1 MRTIS
6 KSWAIGGAAITVA
19 AIVAGLV
26 VGLRGVG
33 TATAARSGV
42 NLSLVAYSTPRDAY
56 GKVIPAFQRTSAGH
70 GVSFT
75 QSYGPSGQQSRAV
88 KNGLAADVV
97 AFSLEPDLTRLVKA
111 GLVSKTWDKDRYHG
125 IVTDSVVVF
134 VTRPGNPK
142 HIKTWKDLTK
152 PGIQVVTPNPF
163 TSGGARWNVMAAYG
177 AERAQGKTDKQAIAY
192 LKALFKNVPVLPK
205 SAREATQ
212 VFASGK
218 GDVLLTY
225 ENEAIY
231 ANKKGVHTEYVL
243 PKQTILIENPVA
255 LTKSG
260 LKHSEAKAFLK
271 FLWSSKA
278 QKLYGDAGYRPVV
291 KSVARSAKYRFKQP
305 KTLFT
310 IASKA
315 LGLRGWKS
323 VQYRFFNHDSGI
335 MVKVIGH

>member
-1 MRTIS
+1 MRRIS
-6 KSWAIGGAAITVA
+6 LTFLPLLVLAAGI
-19 AIVAGLV
+19 V
-26 VGLRGVG
+26 VG
-33 TATAARSGV
+33 AHAASAKTT
-42 NLSLVAYSTPRDAY
+42 LALVAYSTQKDAY
-56 GKVIPAFQRTSAGH
+56 AKIIPAFESTAAGKD
-70 GVSFT
+70 VSFT
-75 QSYGPSGQQSRAV
+75 QSYGASGDQARAV
-88 KNGLAADVV
+88 GAGLSADLV
-97 AFSLEPDLTRLVKA
+97 ALSLEPDVSTLVKK
-111 GLVSKTWDKDRYHG
+111 GIVPSNWNQNSYHG
-125 IVTDSVVVF
+125 MVTDSVVVF
-134 VTRPGNPK
+134 VVRDGNPK
-142 HIKTWKDLTK
+142 KIHTWADLTK
-152 PGIQVVTPNPF
+152 SGVQVITPNPF

-177 AERAQGKTDKQAIAY
+177 AQRAQGKTDKQAIDY
-192 LKALFKNVPVLPK
+192 LKKLFKNVPVLPK

-255 LTKSG
+255 LTKNG

-278 QKLYGDAGYRPVV
+278 QKLFGDTGYRPVL
-291 KSVARSAKYRFKQP
+291 KSVAKSAKYKYP
-305 KTLFT
+305 KPKSLFT
-310 IASKA
+310 INSKS

-323 VQYRFFNHDSGI
+323 VQFRFFDHSSGI

>member
-1 MRTIS
+1 MRRIWFTFLP
-6 KSWAIGGAAITVA
+6 AALLA
-19 AIVAGLV
+19 AAVV
-26 VGLRGVG
+26 VG
-33 TATAARSGV
+33 AQAAASKTT
-42 NLSLVAYSTPRDAY
+42 LSLVAYSTPKDAY
-56 GKVIPAFQRTSAGH
+56 GKIIPAFQATAAGKN
-70 GVSFT
+70 VSFN
-75 QSYGPSGQQSRAV
+75 QSYGASGDQARAV
-88 KNGLAADVV
+88 AAGLSADIV
-97 AFSLEPDLTRLVKA
+97 ALSLAPDVTTLVK
-111 GLVSKTWDKDRYHG
+111 KG
-125 IVTDSVVVF
+125 IVPSNWSRNAHHGMVSDSVVVF
-134 VTRPGNPK
+134 VVRDGNPK
-142 HIKTWKDLTK
+142 HIHTWADLAK
-152 PGIQVVTPNPF
+152 SGVQVVTPNPF

-192 LKALFKNVPVLPK
+192 LTKLFENVPVLPK

-278 QKLYGDAGYRPVV
+278 QKLFGDTGYRPVL
-291 KSVARSAKYRFKQP
+291 KSVAQSAKYRFKQP

-310 IASKA
+310 INAKA

-323 VQYRFFNHDSGI
+323 VQYRFFDHSSGI
-335 MVKVIGH
+335 MVRVIGH

>member
-1 MRTIS
+1 MRRIS
-6 KSWAIGGAAITVA
+6 LSFLPLLVLAAGV
-19 AIVAGLV
+19 V
-26 VGLRGVG
+26 VGARA
-33 TATAARSGV
+33 ATASTT
-42 NLSLVAYSTPRDAY
+42 LSLVAYSTPKDAY
-56 GKVIPAFQRTSAGH
+56 GKIISAFQATSAGKN
-70 GVSFT
+70 VSFN
-75 QSYGPSGQQSRAV
+75 QSYGASGDQARAV
-88 KNGLAADVV
+88 AAGLSADIV
-97 AFSLEPDLTRLVKA
+97 ALSLEPDVSTLVKK
-111 GLVSKTWDKDRYHG
+111 GIVPSNWNQNRYHG
-125 IVTDSVVVF
+125 MVTDSVVVF
-134 VTRPGNPK
+134 VVRDGNPK
-142 HIKTWKDLTK
+142 NIHTWADLAK
-152 PGIQVVTPNPF
+152 SGVQVITPNPF

-177 AERAQGKTDKQAIAY
+177 AQRAQGKTDSQAIAY
-192 LKALFKNVPVLPK
+192 LKKLFKNVSVLPK

-231 ANKKGVHTEYVL
+231 ANKKGVHTQYVL

-278 QKLYGDAGYRPVV
+278 QKLFGDTGYRPVL
-291 KSVARSAKYRFKQP
+291 KSVASSAKYGFKQP
-305 KTLFT
+305 KSLFT
-310 IASKA
+310 INSKA

-323 VQYRFFNHDSGI
+323 VQYRFFDHSSGI

>member
-1 MRTIS
+1 MRRIS
-6 KSWAIGGAAITVA
+6 LTFLPLVVLAAGV
-19 AIVAGLV
+19 VAG
-26 VGLRGVG
+26 
-33 TATAARSGV
+33 ATASTAGTTL
-42 NLSLVAYSTPRDAY
+42 NLVAYSTPKDAY
-56 GKVIPAFQRTSAGH
+56 AKIIPAFQGTAAGKN
-70 GVSFT
+70 VSFN
-75 QSYGPSGQQSRAV
+75 QSYGASGDQARAV
-88 KNGLAADVV
+88 GAGLSADIV
-97 AFSLEPDLTRLVKA
+97 ALSLEPDVSTLVKK
-111 GLVSKTWDKDRYHG
+111 GIVPSNWKQNKYRG

-134 VTRPGNPK
+134 VVRDGNPK
-142 HIKTWKDLTK
+142 NIHTWADLTK
-152 PGIQVVTPNPF
+152 KGVQVITPNPF

-192 LKALFKNVPVLPK
+192 LKSLFKNVSVLPK

-260 LKHSEAKAFLK
+260 LKHSEAKAFLR

-278 QKLYGDAGYRPVV
+278 QKLFGDTGYRPVL
-291 KSVARSAKYRFKQP
+291 KSVANSPKYQYKQP

-310 IASKA
+310 INSKA

-323 VQYRFFNHDSGI
+323 VQYRFFDHSSGI
-335 MVKVIGH
+335 MVRVIGQ

>member
-1 MRTIS
+1 MRRIS
-6 KSWAIGGAAITVA
+6 LTFLPVLMLAAGI
-19 AIVAGLV
+19 V
-26 VGLRGVG
+26 VG
-33 TATAARSGV
+33 AQAASAKTT
-42 NLSLVAYSTPRDAY
+42 LSLVAYSTPKDAY
-56 GKVIPAFQRTSAGH
+56 AKIIPAFQGTSAGKD
-70 GVSFT
+70 VSFN
-75 QSYGPSGQQSRAV
+75 QSYGASGDQARAV
-88 KNGLAADVV
+88 GAGLSADLV
-97 AFSLEPDLTRLVKA
+97 ALSLAPDVSTLVKKGIVPTSWSQNA
-111 GLVSKTWDKDRYHG
+111 FHG
-125 IVTDSVVVF
+125 MVTDSVVVF
-134 VTRPGNPK
+134 VVRNGNPK
-142 HIKTWKDLTK
+142 NIHTWSDLTK
-152 PGIQVVTPNPF
+152 SGVQVITPNPF

-177 AERAQGKTDKQAIAY
+177 AERAQGKSDAQAVAY
-192 LKALFKNVPVLPK
+192 LKKLFKNVPVLPK

-278 QKLYGDAGYRPVV
+278 QKLFGEAGYRPVL
-291 KSVARSAKYRFKQP
+291 KSVARSSKYRYKQP

-310 IASKA
+310 INSKA

-323 VQYRFFNHDSGI
+323 VQFRFFDHSSGI
-335 MVKVIGH
+335 MVKVIGR

>member
-1 MRTIS
+1 MRRIS
-6 KSWAIGGAAITVA
+6 LSFLPLLVLAAGV
-19 AIVAGLV
+19 V
-26 VGLRGVG
+26 VGARA
-33 TATAARSGV
+33 ATASTT
-42 NLSLVAYSTPRDAY
+42 LSLVAYSTPKDAY
-56 GKVIPAFQRTSAGH
+56 GKIISAFQATSAGKN
-70 GVSFT
+70 VSFN
-75 QSYGPSGQQSRAV
+75 QSYGASGDQARAV
-88 KNGLAADVV
+88 AAGLSADIV
-97 AFSLEPDLTRLVKA
+97 ALSLEPDVSTLVKK
-111 GLVSKTWDKDRYHG
+111 GIVPSNWNQNRYHG
-125 IVTDSVVVF
+125 MVTDSVVVF
-134 VTRPGNPK
+134 VVRDGNPK
-142 HIKTWKDLTK
+142 NIHTWADLAK
-152 PGIQVVTPNPF
+152 SGVQVITPNPF

-177 AERAQGKTDKQAIAY
+177 AQRAQGKTDSQAIAY
-192 LKALFKNVPVLPK
+192 LKKLFKNVSVLPK

-278 QKLYGDAGYRPVV
+278 QKLFGDTGYRPVL
-291 KSVARSAKYRFKQP
+291 KSVASSAKYSFKQP
-305 KTLFT
+305 KSLFT
-310 IASKA
+310 INSKA

-323 VQYRFFNHDSGI
+323 VQYRFFDHSSGI

>member
-1 MRTIS
+1 MRRIS
-6 KSWAIGGAAITVA
+6 ATCLPLLALAA
-19 AIVAGLV
+19 AIV
-26 VGLRGVG
+26 VG
-33 TATAARSGV
+33 AQAASAKTT
-42 NLSLVAYSTPRDAY
+42 LSLVAYSTPKDAY
-56 GKVIPAFQRTSAGH
+56 AKIIPAFQATSAGKD
-70 GVSFT
+70 VSFN
-75 QSYGPSGQQSRAV
+75 QSYGASGDQARAV
-88 KNGLAADVV
+88 AAGLGADVV
-97 AFSLEPDLTRLVKA
+97 ALSLEPDVTTLVKK
-111 GLVSKTWDKDRYHG
+111 GIVPSNWNRNPYHG
-125 IVTDSVVVF
+125 VVTDSVVVF
-134 VTRPGNPK
+134 VVRDGNPK
-142 HIKTWKDLTK
+142 KIHTWADLTK
-152 PGIQVVTPNPF
+152 SGVQVVTPNPF

-177 AERAQGKTDKQAIAY
+177 AQRAQGKTDKQAIAY

-278 QKLYGDAGYRPVV
+278 QKLFGDTGYRPVV
-291 KSVARSAKYRFKQP
+291 KSVARSAKYRFRQP

>member
-1 MRTIS
+1 MRRIS
-6 KSWAIGGAAITVA
+6 LTFLPLLGLAA
-19 AIVAGLV
+19 AIV
-26 VGLRGVG
+26 VG
-33 TATAARSGV
+33 AQAASARTT
-42 NLSLVAYSTPRDAY
+42 LSLVAYSTPKDAY
-56 GKVIPAFQRTSAGH
+56 AKIIPAFQATSAGKD
-70 GVSFT
+70 VSFN
-75 QSYGPSGQQSRAV
+75 QSYGASGDQARAV
-88 KNGLAADVV
+88 AAGLGADLV
-97 AFSLEPDLTRLVKA
+97 ALSLEPDVTTLVKK
-111 GLVSKTWDKDRYHG
+111 GIVPSNWKQNPYHG
-125 IVTDSVVVF
+125 MVTDSVVVF
-134 VTRPGNPK
+134 VVRDGNPK
-142 HIKTWKDLTK
+142 KIHTWADLTK
-152 PGIQVVTPNPF
+152 SGVQVVTPNPF

-177 AERAQGKTDKQAIAY
+177 AQRAQGKTDKQAIAY

-260 LKHSEAKAFLK
+260 LKHSEARAFLR

-310 IASKA
+310 IGSKG

-335 MVKVIGH
+335 MVNVIGH